1 MSRRNGDRR
10 EKRRMPP
17 GPMNNEKKIV
27 IFTFVAH
34 FLFHFYEI
42 AFPVLAIPLM
52 QSLKIDLKE
61 ALALGFPMYLAFGV
75 FSLPWGYFADR
86 FSNRKA
92 LIICYYG
99 GALGALLTSF
109 SSSPGAIAGSLT
121 LLGFFACI
129 CHPAGMGLISH
140 GVRNRGMALGI
151 NSIAG
156 SIGLTI
162 GPFVTGLLNWLS
174 DWQTVY
180 LVLAVFSFLW
190 GTAMLM
196 TPIDETPIEDGNID
210 HDISLQSSAGY
221 VRNLLLFAL
230 LVTLGGLAYRIN
242 IVVLPA
248 YFEFNATFLNSLI
261 GAAALPD
268 ISARHTMA
276 AAILVSLV
284 YVVGIIG
291 QLTGGRLADRHDLRK
306 LYLIF
311 NALCVPFAVFM
322 GLLVEQPLV
331 AAASLYVFFALG
343 IQPIENSLIA
353 KFTPQKW
360 RSTGYGVAAIMIF
373 GVGALAVYLV
383 GWIKD
388 QWTLGTAYWFSA
400 GFALVVVLG
409 ILLLTGRTRGVSF
422 RNRR

>member
-1 MSRRNGDRR
+1 
-10 EKRRMPP
+10 
-17 GPMNNEKKIV
+17 MNNEKKIIV
-27 IFTFVAH
+27 FTFVAH
-34 FLFHFYEI
+34 FLFHVYEI
-42 AFPVLAIPLM
+42 TFPVLAIPLM
-52 QSLKIDLKE
+52 LSLKIDLKD

-99 GALGALLTSF
+99 GAAGALMTSF
-109 SSSPGAIAGSLT
+109 CSSPGAIMATLT

-156 SIGLTI
+156 SIGLTV
-162 GPFVTGLLNWLS
+162 GPFITGLLNWLA

-180 LVLAVFSFLW
+180 LSLAVFSFIW
-190 GTAMLM
+190 GTAMLV
-196 TPIDETPIEDGNID
+196 TPIDETPIEDRDIA
-210 HDISLQSSAGY
+210 HDVSFQRSGGY
-221 VRNLLLFAL
+221 TRNLLLFAL

-248 YFEFNATFLNSLI
+248 YFEFNTTFLNSI
-261 GAAALPD
+261 TGAVNLPD
-268 ISARHTMA
+268 ISARNTMA
-276 AAILVSLV
+276 ASLLVSFV
-284 YVVGIIG
+284 YIIGIFG
-291 QLTGGRLADRHDLRK
+291 QLTGGRMADRYDLRS

-311 NALCVPFAVFM
+311 NALCIPFAILM
-322 GLLVEQPLV
+322 GFLIEQPLV

-353 KFTPQKW
+353 RFTPQKW
-360 RSTGYGVAAIMIF
+360 RSTGYGIASIMIF
-373 GVGALAVYLV
+373 GVGALAVYIV
-383 GWIKD
+383 GWFKD
-388 QWTLGTAYWFSA
+388 HWTLGTVYWLSA
-400 GFALVVVLG
+400 GMALVIVLG
-409 ILLLTGRTRGVSF
+409 IIILIDGTKGISF
-422 RNRR
+422 RNRI